1 MPISDPVVAHP
12 FANPEHPDSPHERV
26 TFVSDEASGMQCV
39 IAIHSTARGPA
50 YGGCRFT
57 RYPGAGHALT
67 DALRLAEGM
76 SLKNALAGLPFGGG
90 KAVLIQ
96 PEGSHDRGAVLRAF
110 GDAVESLAGR
120 YITAE
125 DVGTSVADMQII
137 RSRTRHVG
145 GLPEADGRDGDP
157 SPYTARGVHIAMR
170 AGAAEVFG
178 SADLHGRVI
187 AIQGLGSV
195 GYSLA
200 RQLYAE
206 GAKLVVADID
216 GARTARAATEL
227 GASVV
232 GVEQIS
238 AVACDVFAPC
248 ALGAILNE
256 RSIPAL
262 RARLICGA
270 ANNQLAT
277 AADGERLVARGITY
291 LPDYLVNAGGII
303 RVGLAHLGR
312 GDEATVLAE
321 IERIADRAHAVMA
334 MAARTGQTT
343 ARVADAWARQRLHDH
358 DAELDRALLT
368 PECS

>member
-1 MPISDPVVAHP
+1 MSPTESVNPHP
-12 FANPEHPDSPHERV
+12 FANPEHPDAPHERV
-26 TFVSDEASGMQCV
+26 SFVSDRASGMQCV

-57 RYPGAGHALT
+57 HYPNVGDALT

-90 KAVLIQ
+90 KAVLIR
-96 PEGSHDRGAVLRAF
+96 PRRDHDRTAVLHAF
-110 GDAVESLAGR
+110 GDAVESLQGR

-125 DVGTSVADMQII
+125 DVGTGVADMQAI
-137 RSRTRHVG
+137 RTRTRHVG
-145 GLPEADGRDGDP
+145 GLPDADGRDGNP
-157 SPYTARGVHIAMR
+157 SPYTALGVHVAMR

-178 SADLHGRVI
+178 VESLADRVV

-195 GYSLA
+195 GYALA
-200 RQLYAE
+200 ERLSRE
-206 GAKLVVADID
+206 GARLVVADVD
-216 GARTARAATEL
+216 DQRTARAAREL

-232 GVEQIS
+232 GVDQIA

-248 ALGAILNE
+248 ALGASLNE
-256 RSIPAL
+256 RTIPAL
-262 RARLICGA
+262 RASLICGA

-277 AADGERLVARGITY
+277 ATDGERLVARGITY

-312 GDEATVLAE
+312 GDEASVLAE
-321 IERIADRAHAVMA
+321 IERIGERAHAVMA
-334 MAARTGQTT
+334 LAARTGQTP
-343 ARVADAWARQRLHDH
+343 ARIADAWALRRLEQAE
-358 DAELDRALLT
+358 AELDEAVLDAA
-368 PECS
+368 